1 MKKFFMSLLVGL
13 IICTGIKVEAAE
25 FTQEQFNKMLS
36 ISTQTLNAE
45 NKNLSLDAATFQKNF
60 NDFMTNFIKETDAKD
75 NDAKNLEEI
84 FLIKEP
90 MIVQTDAG
98 NFLAKN
104 FMNRVAIV
112 GLLDANGSLRNIN
125 FFTIQTQDKDEVMVP
140 VLILEAF
147 AKSISPDL
155 SASALM
161 EDFEKNKNAPI
172 VKNGIKFSIATDEN
186 INFITSIAE

>member
-1 MKKFFMSLLVGL
+1 MKKFLAAIIVGL
-13 IICTGIKVEAAE
+13 IICAGIKVEAAE

>member
-1 MKKFFMSLLVGL
+1 MKKFLAAIIVGL
-13 IICTGIKVEAAE
+13 IICAGIKVEAAE

-36 ISTQTLNAE
+36 ISAQTLNAE

-140 VLILEAF
+140 VLILEAL

-155 SASALM
+155 SASTLM

>member
-1 MKKFFMSLLVGL
+1 MKKFLTALIVL
-13 IICTGIKVEAAE
+13 IICAGVRVEAAE

-36 ISTQTLNAE
+36 ISAQSLNAE

-98 NFLAKN
+98 SFLAKN

>member
-1 MKKFFMSLLVGL
+1 MKKFLAAIIVGL
-13 IICTGIKVEAAE
+13 IICAGIKVEAAE

-98 NFLAKN
+98 DFLAKN

>member
-1 MKKFFMSLLVGL
+1 MKKFLAAIIIGL
-13 IICTGIKVEAAE
+13 IICAGINVEAAE

-36 ISTQTLNAE
+36 ISAQTLNAE

>member
-1 MKKFFMSLLVGL
+1 MKKFLAAIIIGL

-112 GLLDANGSLRNIN
+112 GLLDANGYLRNIN
-125 FFTIQTQDKDEVMVP
+125 FFTIQTQDKDEVMIP

-155 SASALM
+155 SASTLM

>member
-1 MKKFFMSLLVGL
+1 MKKFLAAIIVGL
-13 IICTGIKVEAAE
+13 IICAGIKVEAAE

-125 FFTIQTQDKDEVMVP
+125 FFTIQTQDKDEVMIP

>member
-1 MKKFFMSLLVGL
+1 MKKFLAAIIVGL
-13 IICTGIKVEAAE
+13 IICAGIKVEAAE

-104 FMNRVAIV
+104 FLNRIAIV
-112 GLLDANGSLRNIN
+112 GLVDENGTLRNLIY
-125 FFTIQTQDKDEVMVP
+125 FTTQTEDKNEAMVS
-140 VLILEAF
+140 VLVLEAF

-155 SASALM
+155 SASTIM

-172 VKNGIKFSIATDEN
+172 VENGIKFSIATDEN
-186 INFITSIAE
+186 INFITAIAE

>member
-13 IICTGIKVEAAE
+13 IICAGIKVEAAE

-125 FFTIQTQDKDEVMVP
+125 FFTIQTQDKDEVMIP

>member
-13 IICTGIKVEAAE
+13 IICAGIKVEAAE

-60 NDFMTNFIKETDAKD
+60 NDFITNFIKETDAKD

-125 FFTIQTQDKDEVMVP
+125 FFTIQTQDKDEVMIP

>member
-1 MKKFFMSLLVGL
+1 MKKFLVALVVLL
-13 IICTGIKVEAAE
+13 ICAGVRVEAAE

-36 ISTQTLNAE
+36 ISAQSLNAE
-45 NKNLSLDAATFQKNF
+45 NKNLALDAVTFQKNF
-60 NDFMTNFIKETDAKD
+60 NDFMTNFIKESNAKD
-75 NDAKNLEEI
+75 DDAKNMEEI

-104 FMNRVAIV
+104 FLNRVAIV
-112 GLLDANGSLRNIN
+112 GFLDENGTLRNLN
-125 FFTIQTQDKDEVMVP
+125 FFTTQTDDKNEAMVS

-155 SASALM
+155 SASTLM
-161 EDFEKNKNAPI
+161 EDFEKNENAPI
-172 VKNGIKFSIATDEN
+172 VENGIKFSIATDEN

>member
-1 MKKFFMSLLVGL
+1 MKKFLAAIIVGL
-13 IICTGIKVEAAE
+13 IICAGIKVEAAE

-98 NFLAKN
+98 NFLARN
-104 FMNRVAIV
+104 FLNRIAIV
-112 GLLDANGSLRNIN
+112 GLVDENGTLRNLIY
-125 FFTIQTQDKDEVMVP
+125 FTTQTEDKNEAMVS
-140 VLILEAF
+140 VLVLEAF

-155 SASALM
+155 SASTIM

-172 VKNGIKFSIATDEN
+172 VENGIKFSIATDEN
-186 INFITSIAE
+186 INFITAIAE